1 MRRTRTALLPL
12 AFGIV
17 LLAGT
22 RAAIG
27 QTDARSLAGRWDA
40 TVTVNGVEVP
50 FAFEIA
56 STSDG
61 PRGTF
66 FNGTRR
72 IASTRGSLENQALVF
87 EYGQYA
93 ATLKASVV
101 DGTLTGDYVRG
112 TRAPY
117 PFKAVR
123 AAKTAKRETAA
134 APSIAGSWIL
144 AAAGNKGE
152 AAWRFVV
159 DQKGADVN
167 ATILRVDGDTGTLNG
182 SFKDGAF
189 VLSHFSGA
197 RPLLLEV
204 TPRDDGSLTLRQ
216 NRKTEFV
223 AVREGTAR
231 ADEIGAPTDSSLH
244 TSVSSP
250 SERFKFRG
258 TTLDGR
264 PVDER
269 DPRFAGKV
277 LLVNVSGSWCP
288 NCHDEAPF
296 LTALDRQYRAR
307 GLEIVTLSFEEEE
320 QLANPARL
328 RAFIAQYGFA
338 HTVLLAGEP
347 DDTATVLPHA
357 VNLNAFPTTFIV
369 GRDGRARA
377 VHAGFPSPGSGKF
390 YEKAEREM
398 RQEIERLLSE
408 KAITTEEALVR
419 R

>member
-22 RAAIG
+22 RAATG

-112 TRAPY
+112 TRTPY

-134 APSIAGSWIL
+134 APSIAGTWIL

-159 DQKGADVN
+159 DQKGADVS

-182 SFKDGAF
+182 SFKDGVF

-204 TPRDDGSLTLRQ
+204 TPRDDGSLALRQ

-231 ADEIGAPTDSSLH
+231 AAEIGAPTDSSLH
-244 TSVSSP
+244 TSVSRP
-250 SERFKFRG
+250 SERFKFSG

-347 DDTATVLPHA
+347 DDTATVLPQA

-398 RQEIERLLSE
+398 RQEIERLLGE